1 VANYPGKVQSRI
13 RRSVRVPDEFK
24 RMTAATTVRV
34 RLTIGSSGDLTSV
47 SLSRSSGVSELDNA
61 VLEGV
66 RRAAPFP
73 PLPPEWGKPSWSF
86 TQEVQVTGD

>member
-1 VANYPGKVQSRI
+1 V
-13 RRSVRVPDEFK
+13 
-24 RMTAATTVRV
+24 TAATTVRV
-34 RLTIGSSGDLTSV
+34 RLTIGSGGDLTSV
-47 SLSRSSGVSELDNA
+47 SLSGSSGVSELDNA

-86 TQEVQVTGD
+86 TQEVQVTGN